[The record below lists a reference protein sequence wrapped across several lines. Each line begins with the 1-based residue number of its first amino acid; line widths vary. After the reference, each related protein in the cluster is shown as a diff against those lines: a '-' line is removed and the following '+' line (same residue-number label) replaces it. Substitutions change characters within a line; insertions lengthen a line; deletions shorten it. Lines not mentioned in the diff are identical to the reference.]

1 MNYFQL
7 LESLNELYDL
17 FEGQEIE
24 CAAIVKKI
32 KRKVPFR
39 ECRFFAVETMSLP
52 YGKFIVSGLYDPNQ
66 DEQGKPSIQIEIAF
80 PKVKKLRFDNY
91 NLRREHWA
99 ELCIDLA
106 SILGHEFMHVNQFR
120 KRQFEWPRAYQSKNP
135 DYNQQEIENYYGDSD
150 EIGAYAFMAA
160 AEVCLDSFSTKKK
173 KDVTKTNLYKTY
185 TKIFKKHDPVV
196 LKFVKLTNQYTR
208 RLEKQYHATTFR

>member
-7 LESLNELYDL
+7 LERLNDLYDL
-17 FEGQEIE
+17 FEGQEID
-24 CAAIVKKI
+24 CATIVKKI
-32 KRKVPFR
+32 KRRVPFK
-39 ECRFFAVETMSLP
+39 ECKFFAIETMSLP
-52 YGKFIVSGLYDPNQ
+52 YGKFNVSGLYDPNQ
-66 DEQGKPSIQIEIAF
+66 DEQGKPSILIEIAF
-80 PKVKKLRFDNY
+80 PKTKTLRFDNE

-120 KRQFEWPRAYQSKNP
+120 KRQFEWPRAYKSMNP
-135 DYNQQEIENYYGDSD
+135 NLNQQEIENYYGDPD

-160 AEVCLDSFSTKKK
+160 AEVCLENFSSKKK
-173 KDVTKTNLYKTY
+173 KDVTKTSVYRTY
-185 TKIFKKHDPVV
+185 TKVFNKQDPVV
-196 LKFVKLTNQYTR
+196 SKFVKLTNQYTK